1 MPELFCRSASWGPHC
16 KKEAMDPSAP
26 DVSVVLVA
34 AGSSSRMGSARS
46 KVWLDLDGEP
56 LLARSLATL
65 APWARLAN
73 VALVVRGEEVA
84 EAEALVRRV
93 AASLAARTSCVAGG
107 AERVDSVR
115 AGLAALAPDGALV
128 LVHDAARPLA
138 SLALF
143 ERVAEAAARFGA
155 AVPALAV
162 VDTLKRV
169 DPIGRLET
177 VARAGLHAV
186 QTPQG
191 FRRDL
196 LERAH
201 AASNR
206 PSTVTDDAQLV
217 EALGAA
223 IVLVEGEPWNV
234 KVTVPAD
241 LELARR
247 LTAGGSSVRER
258 RIGLGHDL
266 HPLAAGGPLRLGG
279 CDLEGDL
286 HAVGHSDG
294 DALLHAVA
302 DAVLGACALGDL
314 GQHFSD
320 RAEENRGRDS
330 ADFLRHVVTL
340 ARARGFAPAQVDAV
354 VRLERPKVA
363 PHRERIVAR
372 LAALLGLATDAVSVK
387 AKTAEGLGEIG
398 ASRAVACE
406 AIVQMERIAT

>member
-1 MPELFCRSASWGPHC
+1 MV
-16 KKEAMDPSAP
+16 PSAP

-34 AGSSSRMGSARS
+34 AGSSSRMGSPRS

-65 APWARLAN
+65 APWARLAS
-73 VALVVRGEEVA
+73 VALVVRAEEVA
-84 EAEALVRRV
+84 QAEVLVRRV
-93 AASLAARTSCVAGG
+93 APRLAERTRCVAGG
-107 AERVDSVR
+107 AERLDSVR
-115 AGLAALAPDGALV
+115 AGLAALAAGGALV

-169 DPIGRLET
+169 DGTGRLAT
-177 VARAGLHAV
+177 VARSGLHAV

-201 AASNR
+201 ASSR
-206 PSTVTDDAQLV
+206 GGSVVTDDAQLV
-217 EALGAA
+217 ESLGAA
-223 IVLVEGEPWNV
+223 IVMVEGEPWNV

-247 LTAGGSSVRER
+247 LTGGGSPVRER

-266 HPLAAGGPLRLGG
+266 HALAAGGPLRLGG

-314 GQHFSD
+314 GHHFSD

-330 ADFLRHVVTL
+330 ADFLREVVAL
-340 ARARGFAPAQVDAV
+340 ARTKGFAPAQVDAV
-354 VRLERPKVA
+354 VRLERPRVA
-363 PHRERIVAR
+363 PHRERLVAR
-372 LAALLGLATDAVSVK
+372 LAGLLGLAADAVSVK

-398 ASRAVACE
+398 AGRAVACE
-406 AIVQMERIAT
+406 AIVQMERLAT

>member
-1 MPELFCRSASWGPHC
+1 MAPHC
-16 KKEAMDPSAP
+16 KKEAMGPSAR

-34 AGSSSRMGSARS
+34 AGSSSRMGSPRA
-46 KVWLDLDGEP
+46 KVWLDLQGEP
-56 LLARSLATL
+56 LLARSLVTL
-65 APWARLAN
+65 APWPRLATL
-73 VALVVRGEEVA
+73 ALVVRSGELA

-93 AASLAARTSCVAGG
+93 APGLAPRVRCVAGG

-115 AGLAALAPDGALV
+115 AGLAALEADVALV

-138 SLALF
+138 SRALF
-143 ERVAEAAARFGA
+143 ERVADAAARHGA
-155 AVPALAV
+155 AVPAIAV

-169 DPIGRLET
+169 DAAGRLET
-177 VARAGLHAV
+177 VARQGLHAV

-201 AASNR
+201 AGPRGGAA
-206 PSTVTDDAQLV
+206 VTDDAQLV

-223 IVLVEGEPWNV
+223 VVLVEGEPSNV

-247 LTAGGSSVRER
+247 LVGGGSPVRER

-279 CDLEGDL
+279 CDLDGDL

-314 GQHFSD
+314 GAHFSD

-330 ADFLRHVVTL
+330 AGFLRHVVAL
-340 ARARGFAPAQVDAV
+340 AKSRGFAPAQVDVV

-363 PHRERIVAR
+363 PHRERLVAR
-372 LAALLGLATDAVSVK
+372 LADLLGLDGDAVSIK

-398 ASRAVACE
+398 EGRAVACE
-406 AIVQMERIAT
+406 ALVQMERVAT